1 MKEGGIMKFDISNE
15 KIDYVGRS
23 HRLYQATQKVSK
35 ENQTLSAKKPLER
48 KRLNYEMNTFKEA
61 KKVALNCAI
70 KCNFLDTFQSI
81 DFIV

>member
-35 ENQTLSAKKPLER
+35 ENQTLCAKKPLER
-48 KRLNYEMNTFKEA
+48 KRVNYEINTLKGA
-61 KKVALNCAI
+61 KKGVLNCAI
-70 KCNFLDTFQSI
+70 RYNFLGTFQSI
-81 DFIV
+81 DIII